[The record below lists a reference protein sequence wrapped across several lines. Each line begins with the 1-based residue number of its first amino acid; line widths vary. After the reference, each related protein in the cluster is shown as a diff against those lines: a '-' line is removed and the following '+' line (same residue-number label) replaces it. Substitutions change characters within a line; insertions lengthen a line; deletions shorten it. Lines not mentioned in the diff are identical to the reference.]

1 MTEKKYPYKFTIEFN
16 KNIPQHIQ
24 AADILNAL
32 PCREKA
38 DYIAKAILGY
48 EGKLEEGEG
57 NVDPNILKHMI
68 RQILSEE
75 FHTKTEADKTKT
87 SEQVIDVSEKTDMS
101 NRGTE
106 FLKNLSQSMAA
117 FRGHV

>member
-1 MTEKKYPYKFTIEFN
+1 MIFCISYRIVRHMTEKKYPYKFSIEFN

-75 FHTKTEADKTKT
+75 FHTRAETDKTKT
-87 SEQVIDVSEKTDMS
+87 SGQVSPVLLHISKTII
-101 NRGTE
+101 
-106 FLKNLSQSMAA
+106 L
-117 FRGHV
+117 